1 MVDTLNP
8 GGKKII
14 LNRSFK
20 SSPDYTTISRVK
32 FGTNSTTTYTES
44 STEIDNP
51 VPIEDGT
58 VLDDGSN
65 TLTGS
70 SGADNSTDN
79 TSTFKPGAGQ
89 SDVTAQNLIKNDTN
103 ATAIWTISNLATA
116 GTNATADQYTGL
128 WIYIKD
134 ATALAKFVTSGTCLE
149 IKLGSDSSNYYS
161 ITYETGDL
169 STGWN
174 WLPIGILNSLTETGT
189 VSGNIDTFIIEI
201 TTNNATDTFVA
212 GDVVYD
218 LLRQWEETDMYINLS
233 ASYPLIN
240 ETEFKVD
247 IRTLLGSSQAVGF
260 NLDVVAFY
268 NTDGSVLMYGLDTFD
283 ESKSDTDEFEIT
295 RTDGF

>member
-1 MVDTLNP
+1 MVDTLSP

-20 SSPDYTTISRVK
+20 SSPDYTTISRAK
-32 FGTNSTTTYTES
+32 FGTNSTTTYIES

-89 SDVTAQNLIKNDTN
+89 SDATAQNLIKNDTD

-174 WLPIGILNSLTETGT
+174 WLPIGILNTLTETGT
-189 VSGNIDTFIIEI
+189 VSGNIDTFIIECR
-201 TTNNATDTFVA
+201 V
-212 GDVVYD
+212 
-218 LLRQWEETDMYINLS
+218 
-233 ASYPLIN
+233 
-240 ETEFKVD
+240 
-247 IRTLLGSSQAVGF
+247 
-260 NLDVVAFY
+260 
-268 NTDGSVLMYGLDTFD
+268 
-283 ESKSDTDEFEIT
+283 
-295 RTDGF
+295 